1 MRAYREFGVAR
12 GTALTAWRLLRCNP
26 LSEGGWDPP
35 RWPPP
40 GLAWLFGAGAS

>member
-1 MRAYREFGVAR
+1 MRAYREFGVSR

-40 GLAWLFGAGAS
+40 ASTGRAMFC